1 MPDKVTTLPD
11 RSQIALEDTWDTAS
25 VFATRGDWEAACREI
40 SESIPSLE
48 AFQGHLGEGPE
59 KLLAWFDLLQKVS
72 MLMERV
78 MFYAYA
84 AQSVDSTDQSA
95 NAMVDASHGLL
106 GRFGA
111 AAAFAEP
118 ELMASG
124 LDAIRGWMDSEP
136 RLRTYRHYFSRLED
150 RQENVREPEV
160 EKILAMA
167 QDPFGTA
174 SGIYGMLTNADM
186 RFEPARG
193 SDGVEY
199 EVGQG
204 SIVSLVSNPDREV
217 RRTAWESYNG
227 GYASHKN
234 TLASTLAAKIKQD
247 VFYARAR
254 GYGSSLEAAL
264 SKEQIPVEVFHN
276 LVSVFR
282 QNLPTWHRYW
292 RIRREALGLDRLHYY
307 DFWAPLVERPPVIP
321 FDQSVEW
328 IAEGMRPLGEE
339 YVAALRRGALEQRW
353 VDRYPNRGKR
363 AGAFSYGVYNT
374 HPFIMMSYSGNIT
387 DMSTLAHELG
397 HSLHSYYTWKTQPW
411 IYSDY
416 SIFVAEVASN
426 FNQALVRAHLFETQT
441 DRDFQIALISEAMSN
456 FLRYFFIM
464 PCLAR
469 FELETHERAE
479 RGEPLTSQSMIEL
492 MAGLF
497 EEGFGGEVELDHD
510 TTGMTW
516 AKFGH
521 LYANFYVYQY
531 ATGIAGAHAL
541 AAGILDGKPGAVEN
555 YLNFLRS
562 GGSMYPLDALKM
574 AGVDLTAP
582 EPVEAAFQVLAG
594 VVDRLEMIFSS

>member
-1 MPDKVTTLPD
+1 MPDKITTLPD
-11 RSQIALEDTWDTAS
+11 RSEIALEDTWDTAS
-25 VFATRGDWEAACREI
+25 VFAAHEDWEVACREI
-40 SESIPSLE
+40 REGIPRLE
-48 AFQGHLGEGPE
+48 AFQGSFREGPGR
-59 KLLAWFDLLQKVS
+59 LLDWFDLVQRLS
-72 MLMERV
+72 ILMERV

-95 NAMVDASHGLL
+95 NAMVDASYSLF

-118 ELMASG
+118 ELMAVG
-124 LDAIRGWMDSEP
+124 FDTVRQWVKGEP
-136 RLRTYRHYFSRLED
+136 RLEPYRHYFTRLED
-150 RQENVREPEV
+150 RQAHVREPEV
-160 EKILAMA
+160 EKVLAMA

-174 SGIYGMLTNADM
+174 SGVFGMLTNADLK
-186 RFEPARG
+186 FEPARG
-193 SDGVEY
+193 SDGREH

-204 SIVSLVSNPDREV
+204 SITGLVSNPDREV
-217 RRTAWESYNG
+217 RRTAWESYNA
-227 GYASHKN
+227 GYATHKN

-264 SKEQIPVEVFHN
+264 SREQIPVEVFHN

-292 RIRREALGLDRLHYY
+292 RIRRRALGLDRLHYY
-307 DFWAPLVERPPVIP
+307 DFWAPLVERPPKIP

-339 YVAALRRGALEQRW
+339 YVAALRRGTLEQRW

-363 AGAFSYGVYNT
+363 SGAFSYGVYKT
-374 HPFIMMSYSGNIT
+374 HPFIMMSYAGNII

-411 IYSDY
+411 IYSEY

-441 DRDFQIALISEAMSN
+441 DRDLQIALISEAMSN

-464 PCLAR
+464 PTLAR

-479 RGEPLTSQSMIEL
+479 RGEPLTAQVMIDL

-510 TTGMTW
+510 ATGMTW

-541 AAGILDGKPGAVEN
+541 AKGILEGKPGSVEN
-555 YLNFLRS
+555 YLSFLRA

-574 AGVDLTAP
+574 AGVDLTTP
-582 EPVEAAFQVLAG
+582 EPVEAAFQVLAAT
-594 VVDRLEMIFSS
+594 VDRLESLFP